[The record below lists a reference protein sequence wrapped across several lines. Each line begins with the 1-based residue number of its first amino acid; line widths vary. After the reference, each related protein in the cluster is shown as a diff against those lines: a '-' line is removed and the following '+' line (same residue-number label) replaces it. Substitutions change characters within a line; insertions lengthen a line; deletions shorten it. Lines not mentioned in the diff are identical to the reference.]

1 MKRNLAAE
9 LAEGFEALAVDRL
22 SQRPLQ
28 PPEVESMT
36 PPSDLMGDLVALERE
51 LHDPAVRRNRARVDA
66 LLHGDFEEVGRSG
79 ARYTRAETIAALA
92 SEGPSRAPITSDGF
106 ALTALGAEA
115 ALLTYR
121 TAEGLADGSD
131 IRHAHRCSLWL
142 RVEGRW
148 QVRYHQATPATE
160 PPEKAKRAPK
170 DP

>member
-148 QVRYHQATPATE
+148 QVRYHLATPAAE
-160 PPEKAKRAPK
+160 HPE
-170 DP
+170 

>member
-66 LLHGDFEEVGRSG
+66 LL
-79 ARYTRAETIAALA
+79 
-92 SEGPSRAPITSDGF
+92 
-106 ALTALGAEA
+106 
-115 ALLTYR
+115 TYR

>member
-1 MKRNLAAE
+1 ME
-9 LAEGFEALAVDRL
+9 
-22 SQRPLQ
+22 
-28 PPEVESMT
+28 
-36 PPSDLMGDLVALERE
+36 DLIALERE

-92 SEGPSRAPITSDGF
+92 SEGPSRAPITSYGF
-106 ALTALGAEA
+106 AVTALGADA

-121 TAEGLADGSD
+121 TAERLADGSD
-131 IRHAHRCSLWL
+131 IRHVHRCSLWL
-142 RVEGRW
+142 RVDGRW